1 MRGAGRILSGKRGA
15 MKKKLKFDKTAYK
28 KSIVLCESSN
38 NRAVKLTS
46 KILVDHS
53 ISFSK
58 AYRHIP
64 IFRRNKY
71 RGASEV
77 CVISI
82 NRNEYTKARAAIREL
97 PENYFSRLIVNAI

>member
-1 MRGAGRILSGKRGA
+1 MKR
-15 MKKKLKFDKTAYK
+15 KLKLDKSVSQ
-28 KSIVLCESSN
+28 KSIVLCETTN
-38 NRAVKLTS
+38 HRAVKLTLQLL
-46 KILVDHS
+46 IDHS

-64 IFRRNKY
+64 IFRREKY

-82 NRNEYTKARAAIREL
+82 NRNEYHKARAAIREL
-97 PENYFSRLIVNAI
+97 PDNYRSRLLVNAI

>member
-1 MRGAGRILSGKRGA
+1 

-28 KSIVLCESSN
+28 KNIVLCESSN
-38 NRAVKLTS
+38 TRAVKLTS
-46 KILVDHS
+46 YILIDHS

-64 IFRRNKY
+64 IFRRDKY
-71 RGASEV
+71 RGASEI

-82 NRNEYTKARAAIREL
+82 NRNEYSKAREAIREL
-97 PENYFSRLIVNAI
+97 PDNYLSRLVVNAI